1 MRTTEKIQIKKYT
14 ITKKYKIKL
23 EGLLEVGYKIGG
35 KFFFF
40 LGGYTF
46 ACHWDQENLVSQLPW
61 DMVVHK
67 IVNRIFFNILKMNR
81 TMSSVRLFFMLF
93 KINYTSLG

>member
-40 LGGYTF
+40 FRRVHFCLSLRPRKLGFTIALRYGSTQNSKQDF
-46 ACHWDQENLVSQLPW
+46 LQH
-61 DMVVHK
+61 
-67 IVNRIFFNILKMNR
+67 LKNE
-81 TMSSVRLFFMLF
+81 
-93 KINYTSLG
+93 

>member
-40 LGGYTF
+40 F
-46 ACHWDQENLVSQLPW
+46 
-61 DMVVHK
+61 
-67 IVNRIFFNILKMNR
+67 
-81 TMSSVRLFFMLF
+81 
-93 KINYTSLG
+93 

>member
-40 LGGYTF
+40 F
-46 ACHWDQENLVSQLPW
+46 RR
-61 DMVVHK
+61 VH
-67 IVNRIFFNILKMNR
+67 FCL
-81 TMSSVRLFFMLF
+81 
-93 KINYTSLG
+93 